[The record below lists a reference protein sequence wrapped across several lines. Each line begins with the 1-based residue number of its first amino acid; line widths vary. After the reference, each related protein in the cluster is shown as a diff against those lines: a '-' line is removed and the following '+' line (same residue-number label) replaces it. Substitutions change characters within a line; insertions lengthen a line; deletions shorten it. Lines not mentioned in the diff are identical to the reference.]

1 MKIENLREVAF
12 RELERVRNQKEL
24 NSFKVKY
31 LGRKGSLTQFLRK
44 LKELSLEERKTV
56 GPIAQKLKREL
67 EGAIEFKK
75 KELEIEPSLEFDIT
89 RPGQKP
95 KLGHLHPLTKVEA
108 EMRRI
113 FLAMN
118 FSVVEGPELETE
130 YYNFDALNIPP
141 YHPARESWD
150 TFWLKLPAAK
160 SGKLARPDLLR
171 KSGLG
176 KGQKLL
182 LRAHTSPM
190 QIRYM
195 ETHQPPFQI
204 VVPGRTFRY
213 EATDSTHETTFNQM
227 EGLMVGKDISLAN
240 FKFVVEEFFRR
251 FFSGQ
256 KIEFRYL
263 PSYYPFVEP
272 GLDVAIKLGAKWL
285 EVMGAGM
292 VHPHVFE
299 AAHYNPRD
307 YQGFAFGMGVDRLTM
322 IKYKVPDIRLF
333 RSGDLRFINQF

>member
-1 MKIENLREVAF
+1 MKIENLRRVAL
-12 RELERVRNQKEL
+12 RELERVRDQKEL

-44 LKELSLEERKTV
+44 LKELSLEERKRI
-56 GPIAQKLKREL
+56 GPTAQKLKREL
-67 EGAIEFKK
+67 EGAIEFRQ
-75 KELEIEPSLEFDIT
+75 KELEIEPSLELDIT
-89 RPGQKP
+89 RPGEKP
-95 KLGHLHPLTKVEA
+95 SLGHLNPLTKVEA

-141 YHPARESWD
+141 HHPARESWD
-150 TFWLKLPAAK
+150 TFWIKDPQNLKLK
-160 SGKLARPDLLR
+160 TRNS
-171 KSGLG
+171 
-176 KGQKLL
+176 KLL

-213 EATDSTHETTFNQM
+213 EATDRTHETTFNQM
-227 EGLMVGKDISLAN
+227 EGLMVGKDVSLAN
-240 FKFVVEEFFRR
+240 FKFVVMEFFRR
-251 FFSGQ
+251 FFGDK
-256 KIEFRYL
+256 KIEFRFR

-272 GLDVAIKLGAKWL
+272 GLDVDIKLGEKWL
-285 EVMGAGM
+285 EVLGAGM

-322 IKYKVPDIRLF
+322 IKYQVPDIRFF

>member
-67 EGAIEFKK
+67 EGATEFRK
-75 KELEIEPSLEFDIT
+75 KELELEPSLELDIT
-89 RPGQKP
+89 RPGEKP
-95 KLGHLHPLTKVEA
+95 SLGHLNPLTKVEA

-118 FSVVEGPELETE
+118 FPIFEGPELETE
-130 YYNFDALNIPP
+130 YYNFDALNIPS

-150 TFWLKLPAAK
+150 TFWIKSKTSAK
-160 SGKLARPDLLR
+160 GEKNSPPKADQPLAE
-171 KSGLG
+171 
-176 KGQKLL
+176 KLL

-190 QIRYM
+190 QVRYM

-213 EATDSTHETTFNQM
+213 EATDNTHETTFNQM
-227 EGLMVGKDISLAN
+227 EGLMVGKDVSLAN
-240 FKFVVEEFFRR
+240 FKFVVMEFFRR
-251 FFSGQ
+251 FFGDK
-256 KIEFRYL
+256 KIEFRFR

-272 GLDVAIKLGAKWL
+272 GLDVDIKLGEKWL
-285 EVMGAGM
+285 EVLGAGM